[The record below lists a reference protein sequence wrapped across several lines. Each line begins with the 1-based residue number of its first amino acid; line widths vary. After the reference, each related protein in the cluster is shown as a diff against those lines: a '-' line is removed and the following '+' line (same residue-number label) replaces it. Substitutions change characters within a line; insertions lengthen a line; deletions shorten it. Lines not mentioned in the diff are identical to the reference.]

1 MSTKSAAEEGG
12 AVLTADDEFL
22 TYPIHNVVGVFD
34 DREAAEAAVE
44 ELRSHGF
51 AEKDI
56 VVYHGTEGED
66 KIDFAGTRHG
76 SVSTLIRALQHIGPD
91 RTYLDRYEKYLHDG
105 DSIVMVRVGTKG
117 RKQSAADVIHKHT
130 VHRVTYFGL
139 FLIEEV

>member
-1 MSTKSAAEEGG
+1 MSTKSAEKKGG

-56 VVYHGTEGED
+56 VIYHGTEGED
-66 KIDFAGTRHG
+66 ITIEHQPGGGELAEILH
-76 SVSTLIRALQHIGPD
+76 SVC
-91 RTYLDRYEKYLHDG
+91 Y
-105 DSIVMVRVGTKG
+105 
-117 RKQSAADVIHKHT
+117 
-130 VHRVTYFGL
+130 
-139 FLIEEV
+139 